1 VSVRRLLK
9 RTVLVLVILLGA
21 AFAVAW
27 VRSDNDC
34 AALRAARP
42 TVPMRAFVYCEY
54 GTPEVLTIAQIER
67 PVPLET
73 QVLVR
78 VMAASVNPVDWHMMR
93 GTPYVMRLGSGL
105 RKPAVTRIGVDF
117 AGVIEAVGRGVTRFK
132 VGDEVFG
139 GRTGALA
146 EYVVVSADR
155 ALVHKPANVTFDEA
169 AAVGVAGLTALQGI
183 RDRGQVQKGQ
193 RVLINGASGGVGT
206 FAVQIAKQLGAEVTG
221 VCSTRN
227 VELVR
232 SLGAD
237 HVIDYTKDDFTTRLA
252 AYDVLLDNVGNRP
265 VSACR
270 RVLTPRGRY
279 VLVGGGGPDDHRIIG
294 PLGRVAS
301 LYLTAPFVQQQLGMF
316 IAELNSRDLEWFAR
330 AMATGAVSAVID
342 RRYPFEQA
350 AEAMRYLETG
360 RARGKVIVTMEAAV
374 SPLGPPRL

>member
-1 VSVRRLLK
+1 MNVRRLLT
-9 RTVLVLVILLGA
+9 RTVLVLMIVLGI

-34 AALRAARP
+34 AAQRASRP
-42 TVPMRAFVYCEY
+42 SAPMRAVVYCDY
-54 GTPEVLTIAQIER
+54 GTPDVLTIAQIEK
-67 PVPLET
+67 PVPQDT

-78 VMAASVNPVDWHMMR
+78 VKAASVNPVDWHMMR

-105 RKPAVTRIGVDF
+105 RKPAVTRTGVDF
-117 AGVIEAVGRGVTRFK
+117 AGVVEAVGRQVSRFK

-139 GRTGALA
+139 GRTGSLA
-146 EYVVVSADR
+146 DYIVVSEDR
-155 ALVHKPANVTFDEA
+155 AIVLKPATVTFDQA

-183 RDRGQVQKGQ
+183 RDRGQVTKGQ

-206 FAVQIAKQLGAEVTG
+206 FAVQIAKYLGAEVTA

-237 HVIDYTKDDFTTRLA
+237 HVIDYTREDFTTRGRR
-252 AYDVLLDNVGNRP
+252 YDVMLDNVGNRP

-270 RVLTPRGRY
+270 RVIVANGKY

-294 PLGRVAS
+294 PLGRALS
-301 LYLTAPFVQQQLGMF
+301 LYAVSPFVRQQLGMF
-316 IAELNSRDLEWFAR
+316 IAELNRDDLDWFAG
-330 AMATGAVSAVID
+330 AMQSGNVTPVID
-342 RRYPFEQA
+342 RRYPLAQA
-350 AEAMRYLETG
+350 ADAMRYLETG
-360 RARGKVIVTMEAAV
+360 RARGKVIVTME
-374 SPLGPPRL
+374 